1 MKGVLEKAFIL
12 EGIILVLLGIIF
24 LVNPVESFFN
34 FTTIFGVLIVISSII
49 RIIRGLRSDEKI
61 YYILTGIIDLLFGI
75 LVWRNPVITIENL
88 ILIYGMWTFIKGIYN
103 IIIIV
108 KGKYLGINIPTI
120 LSIISIIL
128 GGIIAIC
135 PIAVL
140 GILVYVPYI
149 IGIYFIIVALF
160 EIYLGYK
167 ISKY

>member
-108 KGKYLGINIPTI
+108 KGKYLGINILTI